1 MHCNISEIALL
12 MYNPTLQNN
21 QGMAQKG
28 RKQVEAQQWD
38 SIVQVSSKLVKLPV
52 LGDPRPLVKPLWF
65 EIMVQIS
72 TKEQLPSENTEQW
85 ERRRWW
91 WIIPKTL

>member
-1 MHCNISEIALL
+1 M
-12 MYNPTLQNN
+12 
-21 QGMAQKG
+21 
-28 RKQVEAQQWD
+28 EAQQWD
-38 SIVQVSSKLVKLPV
+38 SVVQVSSKLVKLPV

-85 ERRRWW
+85 KDNDDDGLFLK
-91 WIIPKTL
+91 PFKNNQNN